1 MSGVLFLISWI
12 SVGSTL
18 LVACYFLFGVTWWVS
33 GVVFVVSAVLAWFM
47 ARKIE
52 VPTASPTHL
61 PPGENNRM
69 GWNLKVIVLVWA
81 YAPIALLRTGE
92 AVVTPWH
99 TASFVF
105 LAIVLYGAGT
115 WYLLQRGNRESRI
128 ALFAYGLAT
137 FGLAQYVFVHGYGFD
152 PAVHEAA
159 LREVVAQGQVEPIR
173 FLYSTYYAVLAA
185 VHLVTRIPVATLS
198 TWVVPVGAALV
209 QALVAPWAFQVLW
222 GATASTARRAAVLLS
237 IVSVPVFILSTPW
250 SASVLLASVAVLL
263 APLWMRRTVWVVL
276 FFAVLLLAIVLLH
289 PLMGVPVVI
298 AFWCT
303 AAWRMRGGVAVPI
316 AAVLTAAAIVGLFG
330 WLRARAGVAF
340 FEQETSLLDA
350 VRAVVNTY
358 GVRMIF
364 IIAAVGLLVRS
375 RAWIPEAY
383 RRVGVGLGLG
393 MIASAVLLWMFAPA
407 PQVAAT
413 DQFEY
418 AWRLLLAALVLLSP
432 VIAMAIARGKD
443 SSWYWGICAAAL
455 AVSWFV
461 LYPTPWS
468 TQRVVSDADV
478 RIARALPA
486 GTILSDQVFAQA
498 GLKVAGFPSR
508 YPVDA
513 ESDSANR
520 SQMMLHQSVADAI
533 RGIEQ
538 PLVVVHS
545 YWYRA
550 QEIGI
555 EAHAAGLGLL
565 AEEGTVRVY
574 GVVNAAPV
582 R

>member
-1 MSGVLFLISWI
+1 MSWALFGAAWI
-12 SVGSTL
+12 SSSSTL
-18 LVACYFLFGVTWWVS
+18 LAVCYFLFGVTWWWSVLLLGLGAWIAWFVAQRIQVS
-33 GVVFVVSAVLAWFM
+33 DLMRRTVSAEPNDRANGVRFLVIFCAF
-47 ARKIE
+47 
-52 VPTASPTHL
+52 VPV
-61 PPGENNRM
+61 M
-69 GWNLKVIVLVWA
+69 
-81 YAPIALLRTGE
+81 YLRTADA
-92 AVVTPWH
+92 AVSPWH
-99 TASFVF
+99 TAVLVFFAVVFYGVGSWFV
-105 LAIVLYGAGT
+105 
-115 WYLLQRGNRESRI
+115 LQRGGRGETGI
-128 ALFAYGLAT
+128 LFLHGLLT

-185 VHLVTRIPVATLS
+185 VHLVTGIPVTTLS

-298 AFWCT
+298 AFGCT

-432 VIAMAIARGKD
+432 VIAMATARGKD

-508 YPVDA
+508 FPVDV

-520 SQMMLHQSVADAI
+520 SQVMLHQSVADAI

-550 QEIGI
+550 QEIGV
-555 EAHAAGLGLL
+555 EARAAGLGLL

-574 GVVNAAPV
+574 GVVNEPAV